1 MATKKTAKRYTEEE
15 KAEIL
20 NFIDTFNKENGRG
33 GQTAAIE
40 KYKTSA
46 ISIGNWRKGSG
57 KKAKAAGKAGK
68 ATKAAKK
75 KFRNPAKLIDR
86 LHEVTKEI
94 DKAETLLKKL
104 TSEAKELRKE
114 IRSAIDS

>member
-15 KAEIL
+15 KKEIL
-20 NFIDTFNKENGRG
+20 DFIETYNKENGRG
-33 GQTAAIE
+33 GQTAAIA

-46 ISIGNWRKGSG
+46 ISIGNWKKGPG
-57 KKAKAAGKAGK
+57 KKAKAAGKAP
-68 ATKAAKK
+68 KAAKK

-94 DKAETLLKKL
+94 SKAEMLLKKL